1 MAAPSVAAQ
10 AKPALTLDVN
20 LGSSGLGAIGGSGT
34 STTPRSHQNA
44 VNNKI
49 HNQVHASTFGPQS
62 DYNPNNDQAYA
73 HDDFEHQ
80 PDNGGFSSDEDGQ
93 DIYAAATSRL
103 KAGSSSSGALA
114 TRDDSHSPAHA
125 RLRQQDPNATT
136 DASNHSQRDS
146 VDAYGH
152 DEYAQD
158 QHYHHHQMAD
168 GIHDE
173 MVYDDDDDD
182 ADEIEDDE
190 SDLSSS
196 PSIPDEN
203 IDFDLVY
210 ALHNFVATVEGQA
223 TVHKG
228 NSLTLLDDSNS
239 YWWLVRVLRTQ
250 EVGYIPA
257 ENIETPFER
266 LARLNKHRNV
276 DLTSATDDDHIQVP
290 ERIFTSHLVKARNA
304 TGTAGV
310 SMHSGKLSALS
321 RRAQGA
327 PAPLSREQKR
337 TKRGVVF
344 GPSTYL
350 EHSGDEYSDYDEEGE
365 EQDLEYEEDPDAEYD
380 DEDEHDQEQAEYDD
394 GDDQHRDAHAHHREN
409 IGFNKMEPDDGM
421 EWDAQEAERVQQQ
434 QQDALLSRGPRD
446 QQTRSISQ
454 QAAEAQQQIMSHPYA
469 QQYARAPAG
478 PPQASAEQ
486 AQRGNGAPYQQSAP
500 QASRQQP
507 FVAQNQNSA
516 DSPMYANGRSS
527 TSSQQLSAAGPNY
540 GALAAGRV
548 PGEHMRTTSAERSI
562 SSVTSNCSV
571 IYDSNG
577 RPTSIA
583 MNRTSSSGS
592 GGLPTSAAMNRNSSS
607 SSSGGFLPSQIQRE
621 RASSDASANSTI
633 LGADASSLSEKDRRK
648 SSRTSKGSDS
658 YDTSDDKA
666 GKKRSG
672 VFSLFSRKDKK
683 DRKSGNFDDK
693 ETNLGISSEDAFVGA
708 NARGHSSPAA
718 NVSSFNPTVQAAN
731 AGLQPGQS
739 IGMGRAV
746 QERDRATQEAYVRQ
760 FLSPQNSSVDSS
772 HVPSSAGL
780 EDKKRMPQRP
790 GSLIGPSGSTPM
802 LSVLRVFAGE
812 GVDSD
817 STFKTVLLNDST
829 RSIDLQR
836 QALQRFGVNLHDADQ
851 YVLTIKRLE
860 GDERPLDEDEHP
872 LELFNTLTEILQQGQ
887 VTVPSVKRSS
897 VGSISSINSNLST
910 HPAIARL
917 GNDFSDDHAVKFY
930 ISRRDRLQGYVD
942 LSGNHTADVSNRSAN
957 VSDLSVSQDNS
968 NLTSLSLVGDE
979 NAPSSHSS
987 MLTGETSETVQS
999 ATARFALRL
1008 IIYSS
1013 DLPEGIVFDPQSN
1026 ALIPAATLRQRM
1038 AGRPDALAESASQ
1051 HRFREKILTFPRN
1064 TTVAE
1069 VVEEGLDRF
1078 GIAEGVV
1085 EGGDD
1090 VEDRPSR
1097 RKSRLHVKYGLAVQA
1112 ADGERALAPTSKVLE
1127 AYPSPPSFKLGIGN
1141 RRSTDGKRRSIDAAA
1156 LLGASDDVGAHDPVF
1171 VLRQI
1176 THAHSAPRPKQMAH
1190 TVGARAH
1197 SPTDNVLA
1205 AVQETRQTQPLAS
1218 PRLGGSMDPTQANQA
1233 KPNQARTPQ
1242 EIIAAQRAAAAE
1254 RNAAVLGAQR
1264 NAQQGV
1270 DVVLTNQARIRSSKL
1285 GSSNKFRYSYV
1296 PVDGQERDISSIIE
1310 EVMKDHLQSSHDTRA
1325 TSSAD
1330 TGLSPRDAERPPYG
1344 SRRMQS
1350 DLTTDDYASA
1360 RSSSGAD
1367 SPLSLDEVNFEVRS
1381 PDEIEGGVA
1390 PLALGKQRKQAVPA
1404 GAQGDLLDTLL
1415 RASPQSDAKVEEK
1428 INAVLDRVQTPTMSS
1443 TAVPSRELTPNGVRS
1458 NSAAGAAPTSR
1469 AGAVGAGVAA
1479 AVVAGAVGAGA
1490 AATVV
1495 AGMAT
1500 AGATA
1505 AVAHNKQH
1513 SVGSEFSNSRDT
1525 SSPLTV
1531 GTSSAATHATNT
1543 TGTMLTPLS
1552 NFVPNRQPTGLRS
1565 ASAPSPGAGSR
1576 SVTPSTYPSV
1586 AALSFGADDASLS
1599 HLYTI
1604 VDAAARRDPRRRLLT
1619 HASMSSISSA
1629 TSPILNQSALFG
1641 GTGSI
1646 SGGSGSRPGSKL
1658 SSHAVRLQALLED
1671 DRDALKPEPGGLFA
1685 PNMPFVEDKKLRE
1698 AYSGINRQLG
1708 DIDDSLD
1715 SLLADVI
1722 RIF

>member
-1 MAAPSVAAQ
+1 MSASSVATQ
-10 AKPALTLDVN
+10 GKPALTLDVN
-20 LGSSGLGAIGGSGT
+20 LGPSAFAGIGGSGT
-34 STTPRSHQNA
+34 STTPRAHQNA
-44 VNNKI
+44 INNKI
-49 HNQVHASTFGPQS
+49 HNQIHASTFGPQA
-62 DYNPNNDQAYA
+62 DYTSNNDRAYS
-73 HDDFEHQ
+73 HDDFEQQ
-80 PDNGGFSSDEDGQ
+80 PDNGGFSSDEDAQ
-93 DIYAAATSRL
+93 DVYAAATSRL
-103 KAGSSSSGALA
+103 KAGSSSAGARA
-114 TRDDSHSPAHA
+114 TRDDAHT
-125 RLRQQDPNATT
+125 ATRAQLHQHNLNRIS
-136 DASNHSQRDS
+136 DASDYNQRDS
-146 VDAYGH
+146 VDVYGQ
-152 DEYAQD
+152 DEYSQD
-158 QHYHHHQMAD
+158 SQYRHHQVAD
-168 GIHDE
+168 SIHDE
-173 MVYDDDDDD
+173 MVYEDEEDG
-182 ADEIEDDE
+182 DEIEDDE

-290 ERIFTSHLVKARNA
+290 EKIFTSHLVKARNA

-310 SMHSGKLSALS
+310 SLHSGKLSALS

-327 PAPLSREQKR
+327 PAPLTKEQKR
-337 TKRGVVF
+337 NKRGVIF

-350 EHSGDEYSDYDEEGE
+350 EHSGDEYSDYDHDGE
-365 EQDLEYEEDPDAEYD
+365 EHDLEYEEDPDAVYD
-380 DEDEHDQEQAEYDD
+380 DEDELGAEEA
-394 GDDQHRDAHAHHREN
+394 GDDNDDDQDRDGQDHEHEN
-409 IGFNKMEPDDGM
+409 IGFDKMEPDDGM
-421 EWDAQEAERVQQQ
+421 EWDAQEAERIQQKHQ
-434 QQDALLSRGPRD
+434 EVL
-446 QQTRSISQ
+446 RSSNSEDHQSTSIQQ
-454 QAAEAQQQIMSHPYA
+454 QAAEAQQQIISHPSS
-469 QQYARAPAG
+469 QQHTRALTVPS
-478 PPQASAEQ
+478 QASAEQ
-486 AQRGNGAPYQQSAP
+486 SHWANGRQYQQQAP
-500 QASRQQP
+500 QGSRQQQYS
-507 FVAQNQNSA
+507 AQYQNDDDASTN
-516 DSPMYANGRSS
+516 ANGRSS
-527 TSSQQLSAAGPNY
+527 ISSHQLAVAGPSYGPLSAGKL
-540 GALAAGRV
+540 G
-548 PGEHMRTTSAERSI
+548 PGEHARTASAERSV
-562 SSVTSNCSV
+562 SSIHSNGSV
-571 IYDSNG
+571 IYDANG
-577 RPTSIA
+577 RPTSI
-583 MNRTSSSGS
+583 G
-592 GGLPTSAAMNRNSSS
+592 MNRNSSS
-607 SSSGGFLPSQIQRE
+607 SSSSSFLPSQIQRE
-621 RASSDASANSTI
+621 RANSDASANSTV
-633 LGADASSLSEKDRRK
+633 LATDASLSLDKDKRK
-648 SSRTSKGSDS
+648 SNRSSRGNDS

-683 DRKSGNFDDK
+683 DRKSGNFDDRDS
-693 ETNLGISSEDAFVGA
+693 NLGISSEDGFVAG
-708 NARGHSSPAA
+708 NARGRSSPAA
-718 NVSSFNPTVQAAN
+718 GANPINPAVQAAN

-760 FLSPQNSSVDSS
+760 FLSPQNSSVEPSP
-772 HVPSSAGL
+772 VPGSAGF
-780 EDKKRMPQRP
+780 EDKRRMPRP
-790 GSLIGPSGSTPM
+790 GSLVGPSGSTPM

-817 STFKTVLLNDST
+817 STFKTVLLNEST

-836 QALQRFGVNLHDADQ
+836 QALQRFGVDLHAMDQ

-872 LELFNTLTEILQQGQ
+872 LQLFNTLTEILQQGQ

-897 VGSISSINSNLST
+897 VGSISSISSNLST

-942 LSGNHTADVSNRSAN
+942 LSGNHSVDVSGQIAN
-957 VSDLSVSQDNS
+957 VSDLSMSQDNS
-968 NLTSLSLVGDE
+968 NPTSLSLVGDE

-987 MLTGETSETVQS
+987 LLTGETTETVQS
-999 ATARFALRL
+999 PTARFALRL
-1008 IIYSS
+1008 VIYAS
-1013 DLPEGIVFDPQSN
+1013 DLPEGVVFDPQSN
-1026 ALIPAATLRQRM
+1026 ALIPAATLRERM
-1038 AGRPDALAESASQ
+1038 SDHPETLTESNSQ

-1085 EGGDD
+1085 QGGDD

-1112 ADGERALAPTSKVLE
+1112 ADGERALTPTSKVLD
-1127 AYPSPPSFKLGIGN
+1127 AYPSPPAFKLGIGN
-1141 RRSTDGKRRSIDAAA
+1141 RRSVDGKRRSIDAAA
-1156 LLGASDDVGAHDPVF
+1156 LLGASDDIGANDPVF

-1176 THAHSAPRPKQMAH
+1176 THYHSGPKAPRQMTN

-1205 AVQETRQTQPLAS
+1205 AVQETRQTQGQPHTS
-1218 PRLGGSMDPTQANQA
+1218 PHLGESRDVSQAAQA
-1233 KPNQARTPQ
+1233 LPNPNQGKTPQ

-1264 NAQQGV
+1264 NTQQGV

-1296 PVDGQERDISSIIE
+1296 PADGQERDISAIIE
-1310 EVMKDHLQSSHDTRA
+1310 EVMKDQMQLSYDTHT
-1325 TSSAD
+1325 TSSVD
-1330 TGLSPRDAERPPYG
+1330 TGLSPRDAERPAYRN
-1344 SRRMQS
+1344 RRMQS
-1350 DLTTDDYASA
+1350 DLTADDYASA

-1367 SPLSLDEVNFEVRS
+1367 SPLSLDEVDFEVGAS
-1381 PDEIEGGVA
+1381 DGVD
-1390 PLALGKQRKQAVPA
+1390 KQVNQI
-1404 GAQGDLLDTLL
+1404 GAADARGDLLDTLL
-1415 RASPQSDAKVEEK
+1415 QAGPQSDAKVKEK

-1443 TAVPSRELTPNGVRS
+1443 TAAPSRELTPSGVRS
-1458 NSAAGAAPTSR
+1458 DSAAGASTSSRTAPV
-1469 AGAVGAGVAA
+1469 VGASAA
-1479 AVVAGAVGAGA
+1479 AAAAAAA
-1490 AATVV
+1490 AATT
-1495 AGMAT
+1495 AT
-1500 AGATA
+1500 
-1505 AVAHNKQH
+1505 VAHNKQL
-1513 SVGSEFSNSRDT
+1513 SIGSELSNSRDT

-1552 NFVPNRQPTGLRS
+1552 TFVPARQATGMRS
-1565 ASAPSPGAGSR
+1565 ASAPSPGTRSR

-1604 VDAAARRDPRRRLLT
+1604 VDAAARRDPRKRLLT

-1629 TSPILNQSALFG
+1629 SPILTQSALY
-1641 GTGSI
+1641 GSV
-1646 SGGSGSRPGSKL
+1646 SAGSNSRPGSKL
-1658 SSHAVRLQALLED
+1658 STHASKLHSLLIDE
-1671 DRDALKPEPGGLFA
+1671 RDALKPEPGGLFA
-1685 PNMPFVEDKKLRE
+1685 PAMPFVEDRKLRE
-1698 AYSGINRQLG
+1698 AYTGIQRQLG
-1708 DIDDSLD
+1708 DIDDTLD

-1722 RIF
+1722 RWF

>member
-1 MAAPSVAAQ
+1 MTQV
-10 AKPALTLDVN
+10 KPTLTLDVN
-20 LGSSGLGAIGGSGT
+20 MGSSGLASIGGSGT
-34 STTPRSHQNA
+34 STTPRAHQNA

-49 HNQVHASTFGPQS
+49 QNQIHASTFGPQS
-62 DYNPNNDQAYA
+62 NHNADHDRAYA
-73 HDDFEHQ
+73 HDDFEQQ
-80 PDNGGFSSDEDGQ
+80 PDNGGFSSDDDAQ
-93 DIYAAATSRL
+93 DVYAAATSRL
-103 KAGSSSSGALA
+103 RAGNSSIGAKA
-114 TRDDSHSPAHA
+114 TRDDAHPATHGQY
-125 RLRQQDPNATT
+125 QQQQQQ
-136 DASNHSQRDS
+136 QRDANRIS
-146 VDAYGH
+146 NSSDYDVYGH
-152 DEYAQD
+152 DKYAHNA
-158 QHYHHHQMAD
+158 HYHHQQMAD

-173 MVYDDDDDD
+173 MVYGDEEEEEEE
-182 ADEIEDDE
+182 EIEDDE

-290 ERIFTSHLVKARNA
+290 EKIFTSHLVKARNA

-310 SMHSGKLSALS
+310 SLHSGKLSALS

-327 PAPLSREQKR
+327 PAPLTKEQIR
-337 TKRGVVF
+337 SKRGVVF

-350 EHSGDEYSDYDEEGE
+350 EHSGDEYSDYDEDGE
-365 EQDLEYEEDPDAEYD
+365 EHDLEYEEDPDAVYD
-380 DEDEHDQEQAEYDD
+380 EEEDEDEQDD
-394 GDDQHRDAHAHHREN
+394 GQDHHLDSQDGQAHHTN
-409 IGFNKMEPDDGM
+409 NLGFNKMEPDDGM
-421 EWDAQEAERVQQQ
+421 EWDGQEAERIQQQ
-434 QQDALLSRGPRD
+434 HQDAMRQDHQHGRGI
-446 QQTRSISQ
+446 QQ
-454 QAAEAQQQIMSHPYA
+454 QAVEAQQQMASHAYS
-469 QQYARAPAG
+469 QQYARGPAG
-478 PPQASAEQ
+478 PSQGSADQAQWTNGAQAKEQSQYPHQASQ
-486 AQRGNGAPYQQSAP
+486 QQYAPA
-500 QASRQQP
+500 
-507 FVAQNQNSA
+507 NQNNA
-516 DSPMYANGRSS
+516 DAHVNANGRSS
-527 TSSQQLSAAGPNY
+527 TSSQQVSVAGPSY
-540 GALAAGRV
+540 GQLGSGRN
-548 PGEHMRTTSAERSI
+548 PGEHMRTTSAERSV
-562 SSVTSNCSV
+562 SSINSSGSV
-571 IYDSNG
+571 AYDANG

-583 MNRTSSSGS
+583 MSRNSTSSSS
-592 GGLPTSAAMNRNSSS
+592 G
-607 SSSGGFLPSQIQRE
+607 GGFLPSQIQRE
-621 RASSDASANSTI
+621 RANSDASASSTI
-633 LGADASSLSEKDRRK
+633 IAGDASSLSDKDKRK
-648 SSRTSKGSDS
+648 SNRISKGNDS
-658 YDTSDDKA
+658 YDTNEDKA

-683 DRKSGNFDDK
+683 DRKSGNFDDRDSMV
-693 ETNLGISSEDAFVGA
+693 GISSEDSL
-708 NARGHSSPAA
+708 NARGRGSPAA
-718 NVSSFNPTVQAAN
+718 GAAAVNPAVHAAN

-746 QERDRATQEAYVRQ
+746 QERDRATQEAYQRQ
-760 FLSPQNSSVDSS
+760 FLSPQNSSYDSTS
-772 HVPSSAGL
+772 IASPTAVT
-780 EDKKRMPQRP
+780 DKKRLQQRP

-829 RSIDLQR
+829 RSADLQR
-836 QALQRFGVNLHDADQ
+836 QALQRFGVNLHDMDK

-860 GDERPLDEDEHP
+860 GDERPLDADEHP
-872 LELFNTLTEILQQGQ
+872 LELFNTLTDILQQGQ

-897 VGSISSINSNLST
+897 VGSISSISSNLST

-942 LSGNHTADVSNRSAN
+942 LNGADESGRSGN

-968 NLTSLSLVGDE
+968 NVTSLSLNGDD
-979 NAPSSHSS
+979 AARSSHSS
-987 MLTGETSETVQS
+987 LLTGETSETVQS
-999 ATARFALRL
+999 PTARFALRL

-1013 DLPEGIVFDPQSN
+1013 DLPEGVVFDPQSN
-1026 ALIPAATLRQRM
+1026 ALIPAATLRERLSR
-1038 AGRPDALAESASQ
+1038 RPDAAAESASQ
-1051 HRFREKILTFPRN
+1051 PRFREKILTFPRN

-1112 ADGERALAPTSKVLE
+1112 ADGERALQPTSKVLD
-1127 AYPSPPSFKLGIGN
+1127 AYPSPPAFKLGIGN
-1141 RRSTDGKRRSIDAAA
+1141 RRSVDGKRRSIDAAA
-1156 LLGASDDVGAHDPVF
+1156 LLGASDDVGVHDPVF

-1176 THAHSAPRPKQMAH
+1176 THAHSGPKARQAMPGA
-1190 TVGARAH
+1190 VGARAL
-1197 SPTDNVLA
+1197 SPTDNKLA
-1205 AVQETRQTQPLAS
+1205 TVQDTRQLQAQVGS
-1218 PRLGGSMDPTQANQA
+1218 PRLGGSSRDLSQDGQANA
-1233 KPNQARTPQ
+1233 GRTPQ

-1264 NAQQGV
+1264 NTQQGV
-1270 DVVLTNQARIRSSKL
+1270 DVMLSNQARIRSSKL
-1285 GSSNKFRYSYV
+1285 GPSNKFRYSYV
-1296 PVDGQERDISSIIE
+1296 PADGQERDISSIIE
-1310 EVMKDHLQSSHDTRA
+1310 EVMKDQMQTSHDSQIN
-1325 TSSAD
+1325 SSAD
-1330 TGLSPRDAERPPYG
+1330 TGLRPTGARPAFG
-1344 SRRMQS
+1344 TKKSMQS

-1360 RSSSGAD
+1360 RSSSGAA
-1367 SPLSLDEVNFEVRS
+1367 SPLSLNEVNFEVRPS
-1381 PDEIEGGVA
+1381 PTSQLNGGIA
-1390 PLALGKQRKQAVPA
+1390 PLAFGKQSNKVGAEAA
-1404 GAQGDLLDTLL
+1404 GRGAATNEDLLDTLL
-1415 RASPQSDAKVEEK
+1415 RGSTQSTTNVEER
-1428 INAVLDRVQTPTMSS
+1428 INAVLDRVQTPTLSNAKEGSAGATRALNADGSQS
-1443 TAVPSRELTPNGVRS
+1443 TAADAQRGSK
-1458 NSAAGAAPTSR
+1458 AAPAALGAA
-1469 AGAVGAGVAA
+1469 AVGAA
-1479 AVVAGAVGAGA
+1479 AVGAA
-1490 AATVV
+1490 AA
-1495 AGMAT
+1495 
-1500 AGATA
+1500 A
-1505 AVAHNKQH
+1505 AHKKQL

-1552 NFVPNRQPTGLRS
+1552 TFVAGRQPTDMRS
-1565 ASAPSPGAGSR
+1565 ASALSGADGAASGSR
-1576 SVTPSTYPSV
+1576 SITPSAYPSV

-1604 VDAAARRDPRRRLLT
+1604 VEAAARRDPRKKLLS

-1629 TSPILNQSALFG
+1629 ASPVLNSSALMGSVNSTGTGTG
-1641 GTGSI
+1641 GT
-1646 SGGSGSRPGSKL
+1646 GSRPGSKL
-1658 SSHAVRLQALLED
+1658 SNAASKFSLLLED
-1671 DRDALKPEPGGLFA
+1671 ERDALKPEPGGLFA
-1685 PNMPFVEDKKLRE
+1685 PAMPFVEDKKVRE
-1698 AYSGINRQLG
+1698 AYTGINQQLG